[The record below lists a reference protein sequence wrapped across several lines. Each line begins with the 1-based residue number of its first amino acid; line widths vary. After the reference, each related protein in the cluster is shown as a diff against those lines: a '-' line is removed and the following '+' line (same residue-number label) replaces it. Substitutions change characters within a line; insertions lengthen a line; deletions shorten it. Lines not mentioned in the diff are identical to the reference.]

1 MPFPAIC
8 PTSPAV
14 GIHPGGEATGIN
26 GSDAKNYAPPIGT
39 GKCQQDVF
47 SRAPLTESRPMPS
60 PR

>member
-14 GIHPGGEATGIN
+14 GTHLGGKATGKN
-26 GSDAKNYAPPIGT
+26 GFDAKNNAPPIGT

-47 SRAPLTESRPMPS
+47 QEHH
-60 PR
+60 